1 MRLLDVTLDSPEE
14 NLALDEAL
22 LAEADAAVEPL
33 ETLRFWE
40 VREAV
45 VVVGRNSRLAEEV
58 NLEACRRRGVSGV
71 AARQRWR
78 GDCGGPRFA

>member
-40 VREAV
+40 AREAV

-58 NLEACRRRGVSGV
+58 NLEACRRRGVSACC
-71 AARQRWR
+71 AARAAARRLSR
-78 GDCGGPRFA
+78 GPAR